1 MKKTLFLLL
10 GAILLSGCGVVV
22 WQNQGHGP
30 MMGGWQSNSQFES
43 NGEQIYFTAI
53 DENGERI
60 AYRGGPSF
68 GSMTGGGILAC
79 VSCHGSDAHG
89 GVHAMHMDVMD
100 APDIRFSALSGELD
114 EHGDANHAY
123 EHDSYDLD
131 DFRRA
136 VVEGKHPDG
145 DELSRDMPRWQI
157 DDEDLVDLFEYLKS
171 LP

>member
-100 APDIRFSALSGELD
+100 APDIRFT
-114 EHGDANHAY
+114 
-123 EHDSYDLD
+123 
-131 DFRRA
+131 R
-136 VVEGKHPDG
+136 
-145 DELSRDMPRWQI
+145 
-157 DDEDLVDLFEYLKS
+157 
-171 LP
+171 